1 MLQMKSNKCMFMAY
15 TVFRPVGCTS
25 LGPNTVPTVL
35 PFVIT
40 GSKHVKRSLT
50 LQ

>member
-1 MLQMKSNKCMFMAY
+1 MFMAY

-40 GSKHVKRSLT
+40 GGIHVKKIFAMK
-50 LQ
+50 